1 MEKRVKF
8 IDISRGFAILFIVLG
23 HTIVHSEHCGILYKF
38 IYSFNVILFFII
50 SGYLFK
56 IKNNENFWEFFKKK
70 FLRIMIPY
78 FIWELLFLIPYFL
91 FADDINSS
99 LGNNG
104 SFSIKQ
110 IILNIVIGNG
120 NNSALKQNTSLW
132 FLPALFTMEI
142 AYYFIIKGLEKYN
155 NKKYDIILLIILFF
169 IGVCSSYLKSNLIWG
184 LKTVLNIGVFFYIGF
199 LLKKYNIFNNK
210 SFIMNWYSL
219 FFLVLLGIVGVYFND
234 IVGYIDYIYGN
245 YFLMFISG
253 LCISLLI
260 MIISYKIEKS
270 NILEYI
276 GKNTMAI
283 LVFHKLIIVIFQSK
297 LGIISQTLINSNF
310 FIEIVVAIIVTVI
323 STFFC
328 LVIGECI
335 RKVLP
340 ILIGEKKKKKFD

>member
-1 MEKRVKF
+1 MEKRIKF

-23 HTIVHSEHCGILYKF
+23 HTIVHSEHCGMLYKF

-56 IKNNENFWEFFKKK
+56 IKNNENFFGFFKKK

-91 FADDINSS
+91 FADDMNSS

-169 IGVCSSYLKSNLIWG
+169 IGVCSSYLKGNLIWG
-184 LKTVLNIGVFFYIGF
+184 LKTVLNIGIFFYIGY
-199 LLKKYNIFNNK
+199 LLKKYNIFSSN
-210 SFIMNWYSL
+210 SFIMNWYSVIIIL
-219 FFLVLLGIVGVYFND
+219 FLGLVGFYFND

-245 YFLMFISG
+245 YLLMFMSG
-253 LCISLLI
+253 LSISLLI
-260 MIISYKIEKS
+260 IIISYRIKTSKV
-270 NILEYI
+270 LEYI
-276 GKNTMAI
+276 GKNTMTI
-283 LVFHKLIIVIFQSK
+283 LIFHKLIIVLFQSK
-297 LGIISQTLINSNF
+297 LGKISEMLLTSNFLIEILIAIAIAIISILFSLI
-310 FIEIVVAIIVTVI
+310 
-323 STFFC
+323 
-328 LVIGECI
+328 IGKYI
-335 RKVLP
+335 RKFAP
-340 ILIGEKKKKKFD
+340 ILIGENKKNI